1 MGGLHSSYEAK
12 PKPHKNA
19 HRQQQAVRHDGN
31 RIDTKP
37 DQLQRVI
44 PMAACHSLREI
55 NLDNNQGL
63 ASSDAA
69 TWKGHRTLGCT
80 YTALCRSRLAKC
92 NEERILNTSALTSHL
107 TP

>member
-37 DQLQRVI
+37 DQLQRML
-44 PMAACHSLREI
+44 PL
-55 NLDNNQGL
+55 G
-63 ASSDAA
+63 
-69 TWKGHRTLGCT
+69 KGTAPSAVRTLHYVG
-80 YTALCRSRLAKC
+80 AAWQNAMRNGS
-92 NEERILNTSALTSHL
+92 
-107 TP
+107 